1 MPTLLF
7 LIRECFMIAVNSIT
21 NRLYTLLSA
30 DPVLAASAFH
40 VQNGAAIN
48 ADPEYAPWIGILRGA
63 LTLEPY
69 VIGALAPWRGTLDVL
84 VFHQEFSLLS
94 DPDVL
99 RRVDVSADHLT
110 TLVASNVQLDGLV
123 QKLDR
128 ITTELWAFNRMAEAN
143 FVTHLITLRYAVA
156 G

>member
-1 MPTLLF
+1 
-7 LIRECFMIAVNSIT
+7 MIAVNSIT
-21 NRLYTLLSA
+21 DRLYTLFAA
-30 DPVLAASAFH
+30 DPVLVASGFH
-40 VQNGAAIN
+40 VQNGAPLN
-48 ADPEYAPWIGILRGA
+48 ADPEYAPWIGVLRGG

-69 VIGALAPWRGTLDVL
+69 VVGALAPWRGTLDLL

-99 RRVDVSADHLT
+99 RRVDVSADYLT

-128 ITTELWAFNRMAEAN
+128 ITTELFSFDRKSEAN
-143 FVTHLITLRYAVA
+143 FVTHLLTLRYAVA

>member
-1 MPTLLF
+1 
-7 LIRECFMIAVNSIT
+7 MISVNSIT
-21 NRLYTLLSA
+21 DRLYTLFA
-30 DPVLAASAFH
+30 TDPVLVGSGFR
-40 VQNGAAIN
+40 VQNGAPLN
-48 ADPEYAPWIGILRGA
+48 ADPELTPWVGILRGG

-69 VIGALAPWRGTLDVL
+69 LVGAQAPWRGTLDVL
-84 VFHQEFSLLS
+84 VFHQEFSLLT

-99 RRVDVSADHLT
+99 RRVDVSADYLT

-128 ITTELWAFNRMAEAN
+128 VSTQLFAFDRRSEAN

>member
-1 MPTLLF
+1 
-7 LIRECFMIAVNSIT
+7 MIAVHSIT
-21 NRLYTLLSA
+21 DRLYTLFAA
-30 DPVLAASAFH
+30 DPVLAASGFH
-40 VQNGAAIN
+40 VQNGAPLN
-48 ADPEYAPWIGILRGA
+48 GDPEYTPWIGILRGGLA
-63 LTLEPY
+63 LEPY
-69 VIGALAPWRGTLDVL
+69 LVGAQAPWRGTLDVL

-99 RRVDVSADHLT
+99 RRVDVSADYLT

-128 ITTELWAFNRMAEAN
+128 ITTELFAFDRKGESN

>member
-1 MPTLLF
+1 
-7 LIRECFMIAVNSIT
+7 MIAVQSVT
-21 NRLYTLLSA
+21 NRLYTLFAA
-30 DPVLAASAFH
+30 DPVLAGSGFH
-40 VQNGAAIN
+40 VQNGAPLN
-48 ADPEYAPWIGILRGA
+48 ADPEYTPWVGILRGG
-63 LTLEPY
+63 LRLEPY
-69 VIGALAPWRGTLDVL
+69 VVGALAPWRGTLDVL

-99 RRVDVSADHLT
+99 RRIDVAADYLT

-128 ITTELWAFNRMAEAN
+128 IGTELFAFDRTAEAN
-143 FVTHLITLRYAVA
+143 FVTHLITLRYAVT

>member
-1 MPTLLF
+1 
-7 LIRECFMIAVNSIT
+7 MIAVNSIT
-21 NRLYTLLSA
+21 NRLFTLFSA
-30 DPVLAASAFH
+30 DPVLAASGFH
-40 VQNGAAIN
+40 VQNGAPLN
-48 ADPEYAPWIGILRGA
+48 ADPEYTPWIGILRGG

-69 VIGALAPWRGTLDVL
+69 LVGAVAPWRGTLDVL

-99 RRVDVSADHLT
+99 GRVDVAADYLT
-110 TLVASNVQLDGLV
+110 TLVAGNVQLDGLV

-128 ITTELWAFNRMAEAN
+128 ITTELFAFDRRAEAN

>member
-1 MPTLLF
+1 
-7 LIRECFMIAVNSIT
+7 MIAVNSIT
-21 NRLYTLLSA
+21 DRLYTLFAA
-30 DPVLAASAFH
+30 DPVLASSGFH
-40 VQNGAAIN
+40 VQNGAPLN
-48 ADPEYAPWIGILRGA
+48 ADPEYTPWIGILRGG
-63 LTLEPY
+63 LVLEPY
-69 VIGALAPWRGTLDVL
+69 LVGTQVPWRGTLDVL

-99 RRVDVSADHLT
+99 RRVDVSADYLT
-110 TLVASNVQLDGLV
+110 TLVASDVQLGGLV

-128 ITTELWAFNRMAEAN
+128 ITTELFAFDRKGEAN